1 MNTFITMLMA
11 RACCWKKEKDAFG
24 TLELVLLL
32 CVLIA
37 LALLFKNTIV
47 TFVSNMLKTISTQG
61 SGFDPASLAR

>member
-1 MNTFITMLMA
+1 MFALYTRFVDRLHSWFA
-11 RACCWKKEKDAFG
+11 DRDGFG

>member
-1 MNTFITMLMA
+1 MLGLYTRFMD
-11 RACCWKKEKDAFG
+11 RIHTWFSDQDGFG